1 MSLGSA
7 WDAAGG
13 EAARK
18 ESEIQ
23 AFVGLLRRR
32 KYVVALVIIVATIGA
47 AALVKMAAPVYQGR
61 ALIRA
66 ESSPARAGTAA
77 DQRDASIGLAATQAK
92 IITDPGFLTEAAAKL
107 GTTYDD
113 LAAHVSAAVI
123 PTTELIRVTTT
134 GPSAAAAQSLAQR
147 FAAYAV
153 ERTTSAYKQAVDDQ
167 VKALTAQRDVLQA
180 GRSKRQAQRRTAAA
194 GGDVAQVASL
204 DAEIADL
211 GGQIAQL
218 DVQISETIA
227 SGPLQ
232 NASVSLVSRATA
244 SDVQISPRP
253 VRSLALGVL
262 LGIVIGVAIAW
273 LRDQF
278 DRRVRTLAE
287 VEAISGGM
295 ILGTVPIIRSADPR
309 SLSALENA
317 FDFVRVN
324 VSLATREGGGA
335 FVLAITS
342 SAEGEGKTFVTLEF
356 ARALARA
363 GRSVA
368 VVDADLRRRA
378 LSLRTETDRE
388 AGLGDLLRGH
398 VDVESAVHEYDGIGI
413 VPAGP
418 AVNNPSP
425 LLDSRMFEDAIEAF
439 RRKFDFVIIDT
450 PPAAHIADASIVAR
464 RTDATVIVTR
474 LGVAERSALRATI
487 ALFRQEPF
495 NLLGVIVQSD
505 AETLRSDYHY
515 LPPRT
520 KIRKRDTSQRQR
532 ATKTNIVEPRRGDA

>member
-7 WDAAGG
+7 WDATGG

-32 KYVVALVIIVATIGA
+32 KYVVALVIIVAAIGS
-47 AALVKMAAPVYQGR
+47 AALVKISAPVYEGR
-61 ALIRA
+61 VLIRA
-66 ESSPARAGTAA
+66 ESASSRAATAA
-77 DQRDASIGLAATQAK
+77 DQREASIGLASTQAK
-92 IITDPGFLTEAAAKL
+92 VITDPGFLTDAAKAL
-107 GTTYDD
+107 GTTFDD
-113 LAAHVSAAVI
+113 LSAHVSASAV
-123 PTTELIRVTTT
+123 PTTELIRITTT
-134 GPSAAAAQSLAQR
+134 APSAAEAQTLAQK
-147 FAAYAV
+147 FAAYTVA
-153 ERTTSAYKQAVDDQ
+153 RTTSQSKQAVDDQ
-167 VKALTAQRDVLQA
+167 IAALQDQRDVLQS
-180 GRSKRQAQRRTAAA
+180 GRSKRQAQRRTALAA
-194 GGDVAQVASL
+194 GDTGNVARL

-211 GGQIAQL
+211 NAQIAQL

-232 NASVSLVSRATA
+232 SGSVSLVSRATA
-244 SDVQISPRP
+244 SDTQISPRP

-262 LGIVIGVAIAW
+262 LGIVLGVALAW

-287 VEAISGGM
+287 VEAASGGM
-295 ILGTVPIIRSADPR
+295 VLGTIPIIRSPDPR

-324 VSLATREGGGA
+324 VSLATREGGA
-335 FVLAITS
+335 FVLAVTS

-363 GRSVA
+363 GRKVA

-378 LSLRTETDRE
+378 LSLRTDTDRE

-398 VDVESAVHEYDGIGI
+398 VDVESAVHEFDDMGI

-418 AVNNPSP
+418 SMNNPSP
-425 LLDSRMFEDAIEAF
+425 LLDSRMFEDALEAF
-439 RRKFDFVIIDT
+439 RRKFDFIIIDT
-450 PPAAHIADASIVAR
+450 PPAAHIADASIVSR
-464 RTDATVIVTR
+464 RVDATVIVTR

-495 NLLGVIVQSD
+495 NLLGIIVQSD
-505 AETLRSDYHY
+505 AETLRGDYHY
-515 LPPRT
+515 LPPR
-520 KIRKRDTSQRQR
+520 KVLKRDASNRER
-532 ATKTNIVEPRRGDA
+532 AKANVAESRRTDG

>member
-7 WDAAGG
+7 WEGAGG
-13 EAARK
+13 EAVRK

-32 KYVVALVIIVATIGA
+32 KYVVALVIIVSTIGA
-47 AALVKMAAPVYQGR
+47 ATLVKMSAAVYEGR

-66 ESSPARAGTAA
+66 ESSAARSGTAA
-77 DQRDASIGLAATQAK
+77 DQREASIGLANTQAK
-92 IITDPGFLTEAAAKL
+92 IFTDAGFLTDAAKAL
-107 GTTYDD
+107 GTDYAD
-113 LAAHVSAAVI
+113 LSAHVGATAV

-134 GPSAAAAQSLAQR
+134 GPSAAEAQALAQK

-153 ERTTSAYKQAVDDQ
+153 QRTTSTAKQAVDDQ
-167 VKALTAQRDVLQA
+167 VKALRDQRDVLQS
-180 GRSKRQAQRRTAAA
+180 GRSKRQGQRRTAAA
-194 GGDVAQVASL
+194 VGDTAAVASL

-211 GGQIAQL
+211 DGQIGQI
-218 DVQISETIA
+218 DVQVSQTIA
-227 SGPLQ
+227 GGPLQ
-232 NASVSLVSRATA
+232 SASVSLVSRATA
-244 SDVQISPRP
+244 SDTQISPRP
-253 VRSLALGVL
+253 VRSLALGIV
-262 LGIVIGVAIAW
+262 LGIVLGIAIAW

-287 VEAISGGM
+287 VEALSGGM
-295 ILGTVPIIRSADPR
+295 VLGTIPIIRSPDPR

-324 VSLATREGGGA
+324 VSLATRDGGA
-335 FVLAITS
+335 FVLAVTS

-363 GRSVA
+363 GRTVA
-368 VVDADLRRRA
+368 VIDADLRRRA
-378 LSLRTETDRE
+378 LSLRTDTDRE

-398 VDVESAVHEYDGIGI
+398 VDIESALHEFGDVGI

-418 AVNNPSP
+418 SVNNPSP
-425 LLDSRMFEDAIEAF
+425 LLDSRMFEDALEAF
-439 RRKFDFVIIDT
+439 KRKFDFIIIDT
-450 PPAAHIADASIVAR
+450 PPAAHIADASIIGR
-464 RTDATVIVTR
+464 RADATVIVTR

-495 NLLGVIVQSD
+495 NLLGLIVQSD

-515 LPPRT
+515 LPPRDS
-520 KIRKRDTSQRQR
+520 KRKRNGERQR
-532 ATKTNIVEPRRGDA
+532 AKANVVESRRSDA